1 MIVAVLRLPRE
12 HFSSNSCGNIFA
24 STFMSSCGSFA
35 RKACQPFCA
44 QSLRALGD
52 SLPTTMILVG
62 SNPFAVSELLHL
74 CRPYFQRLL
83 ACLHPSSHK
92 KYPQFPIDS
101 LHVRRHELH
110 DHRSDLMYIVLPS
123 LVITKVLRRLKFIR
137 MLHSYEN
144 NTYIYINLY
153 FYHIYY

>member
-44 QSLRALGD
+44 QSLRVLGD

-92 KYPQFPIDS
+92 KYPQFPDRQS
-101 LHVRRHELH
+101 ARSTVRTALSPFRV
-110 DHRSDLMYIVLPS
+110 DVYIVLPS
-123 LVITKVLRRLKFIR
+123 LVIKETKIYTDAPFVLKQ
-137 MLHSYEN
+137 H
-144 NTYIYINLY
+144 TYIYIY
-153 FYHIYY
+153 IDY